1 MKGVYAK
8 TVDALVVEKLKKTPV
23 KSATIYQIGGLP
35 GHFIKEHLITLKTI
49 MAWAKVTKTGI
60 DFLIMGIMSFF
71 EKEDIFD
78 CLERLRV
85 NKKAAR
91 VWNKLKKDTEV
102 VVKTTSGMTGPA
114 KVGDC
119 LGQGTPG
126 AGLVS
131 QANLDHGIN
140 SYFSGC
146 KDVMYFG
153 ET

>member
-23 KSATIYQIGGLP
+23 KSAIIYQIGGLP
-35 GHFIKEHLITLKTI
+35 GHLINEHLITLKTI
-49 MAWAKVTKTGI
+49 MAWAEVTKTGI
-60 DFLIMGIMSFF
+60 VFLIMDIMSFF

-78 CLERLRV
+78 CLETMKRLRV

-91 VWNKLKKDTEV
+91 VWYKLNKDTEV

-119 LGQGTPG
+119 LGQGTAG

-131 QANLDHGIN
+131 
-140 SYFSGC
+140 
-146 KDVMYFG
+146 
-153 ET
+153 